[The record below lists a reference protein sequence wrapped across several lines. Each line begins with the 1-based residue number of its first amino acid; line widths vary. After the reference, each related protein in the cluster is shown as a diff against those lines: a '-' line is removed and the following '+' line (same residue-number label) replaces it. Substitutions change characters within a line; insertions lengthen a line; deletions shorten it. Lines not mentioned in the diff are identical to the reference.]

1 MSMQLFFMANYYMDR
16 FRRFVESD
24 SFVNTYD
31 LDTDQIEKLK
41 SDDYALMHFGYDLLK
56 QVLFGDKSIKE
67 REGAYEKRIEERGE
81 IIKMRQ
87 QAEREHMLANDPRYK
102 PEDNIQDKDLQ

>member
-1 MSMQLFFMANYYMDR
+1 MQLFFMANYDMHQ

-24 SFVNTYD
+24 SFANTYD
-31 LDTDQIEKLK
+31 LDTDQMEKLK

-67 REGAYEKRIEERGE
+67 RDDAYEKRIEERGE
-81 IIKMRQ
+81 IIKMHQ
-87 QAEREHMLANDPRYK
+87 QAEREHLMIYDPRYK
-102 PEDNIQDKDLQ
+102 PDEKAKDKDLQ